1 MSKEITIYDLAKALD
16 LSAATVSRGLKEKG
30 SVNRKTTE
38 RILTMAAAMGY
49 RPNNF
54 ASNLRNMKTQTVG
67 IIIPRLNSH
76 FMSSAIAGMEIVA
89 SKENYKL
96 IIAQSLESFEKEKD
110 NVRMMYN
117 NRVDGLLISLAYDTK
132 NILHLQPFL
141 SKKIPVVFF
150 DRAFATNENTS
161 VVIDNYQAAYKV
173 TAHLLEQGCKR
184 IMHIGGNMLRDV
196 YANRLKGYKDA
207 LEEYNIP
214 FNPDLLYVCNLTEEA
229 GVEAA
234 EYILS
239 LKKSKR
245 PDGVFSAN
253 DTAAVHCMLRL
264 KENGINIPG
273 EIAFAGFNNDPI
285 SKVIVPNLTTINYSG
300 YNIGKEAA
308 TIILNNIKGEN
319 TSPAAKTIILQSE
332 LIIRNSSLH
341 SNST

>member
-1 MSKEITIYDLAKALD
+1 
-16 LSAATVSRGLKEKG
+16 
-30 SVNRKTTE
+30 
-38 RILTMAAAMGY
+38 MAAEMGY

-54 ASNLRNMKTQTVG
+54 ASNLRNMKTHTVG

-96 IIAQSLESFEKEKD
+96 IIAQSLESFEIEKD

-132 NILHLQPFL
+132 SILHLQPFL

-150 DRAFATNENTS
+150 DRTFATGENTS
-161 VVIDNYQAAYKV
+161 VIIDNCQAAYKV
-173 TAHLLEQGCKR
+173 TAHLLQEGCKR

-207 LEEYNIP
+207 LEEYNIAFDP
-214 FNPDLLYVCNLTEEA
+214 TLLHVCNLTEEA

-239 LKKSKR
+239 LKKTKR
-245 PDGVFSAN
+245 PDAVFSAN

-264 KENGINIPG
+264 KENGIDIPG
-273 EIAFAGFNNDPI
+273 EIAFGI
-285 SKVIVPNLTTINYSG
+285 
-300 YNIGKEAA
+300 
-308 TIILNNIKGEN
+308 
-319 TSPAAKTIILQSE
+319 
-332 LIIRNSSLH
+332 
-341 SNST
+341 

>member
-1 MSKEITIYDLAKALD
+1 MTKEITIYDLAKALD
-16 LSAATVSRGLKEKG
+16 LSAATVSRGLKKNS
-30 SVNRKTTE
+30 SVSNRTIK
-38 RILTMAAAMGY
+38 RILAKAEEMGY

-54 ASNLRNMKTQTVG
+54 ASNLRNMKTQTLGV
-67 IIIPRLNSH
+67 IIPRLNSN

-110 NVRMMYN
+110 NVHMMYN

-132 NILHLQPFL
+132 NILHLQPFF

-150 DRAFATNENTS
+150 DRVFPGDDNMS
-161 VVIDNYQAAYKV
+161 VVIDNYKAAYKI
-173 TAHLLEQGCKR
+173 TSHLLEQGCKR

-196 YANRLKGYKDA
+196 YSNRLKGYKHA
-207 LEEYNIP
+207 LEEYHIA
-214 FNPDLLYVCNLTEEA
+214 FDPDLVYVCNLTEEA

-234 EYILS
+234 EYILR
-239 LKKSKR
+239 LEKSKR
-245 PDGVFSAN
+245 PDAVFSAN

-264 KENGINIPG
+264 KENGIDIPG

-285 SKVIVPNLTTINYSG
+285 SKVIVPNLTTVNYSG

-308 TIILNNIKGEN
+308 AIILNIIKNEN
-319 TSPAAKTIILQSE
+319 AGIAAKTTILQSE
-332 LIIRNSSLH
+332 LVIRNSSLQMK
-341 SNST
+341 

>member
-1 MSKEITIYDLAKALD
+1 MPKEITIYDIAKVLN
-16 LSAATVSRGLKEKG
+16 LSAATVSRGLKKKG
-30 SVNRKTTE
+30 SVNSRTTE
-38 RILTMAAAMGY
+38 RILAKAAELGY
-49 RPNNF
+49 RPNNV
-54 ASNLRNMKTQTVG
+54 ASNLRSMKTQTIGV
-67 IIIPRLNSH
+67 IIPRLNSY

-110 NVRMMYN
+110 NVRVMYN

-132 NILHLQPFL
+132 NILHLQSFF

-150 DRAFATNENTS
+150 DRCFASDENIS
-161 VVIDNYQAAYKV
+161 VIIDNYKAAYKV
-173 TAHLLEQGCKR
+173 TSHLLEQGCKR
-184 IMHIGGNMLRDV
+184 IMHIGASMLRDV

-207 LEEYNIP
+207 LEEHNIS
-214 FNPDLLYVCNLTEEA
+214 PDPGLLYVCNLTEEA

-245 PDGVFSAN
+245 PDAVFSAN

-285 SKVIVPNLTTINYSG
+285 SKVIVPNLTTVNYSG

-308 TIILNNIKGEN
+308 TIILNNIKKEN
-319 TSPAAKTIILQSE
+319 EGFAARTIILESE
-332 LIIRNSSLH
+332 LIIRNSSL
-341 SNST
+341 TKK